1 MAYSGNGGTKILLC
15 LGLIVLVSSFCRCS
29 PLTRLKALD
38 KLRDNSTLGQGQAT
52 GNDLRHGRLLIGQ
65 KSLYGAKLKGTKATK
80 SLLEIDTDYQADMGW
95 VEPKHLKG
103 QGEGFSMLRP
113 DAAAVERLL
122 KMEPKVECTVDSMKL
137 QVQDVASTQGSLLFV
152 DRGSRLSPL
161 PLSKLPPNCGY
172 TVRSTQKDLV
182 LVAPYDG
189 CFVAHEEDCYVLP
202 LRWCGVPV
210 KMSCPLMR
218 PSTSNPPM
226 VTCHTEGMV
235 VKTEWTVS
243 VTKIKINLNG
253 NWEPLMTA
261 SPRCGFSVVVHP
273 EGVVI
278 SVHYAP
284 CLEKKDPSFSSVHL
298 KPEFPES
305 LKDMWKPLMPL
316 GSNQRIP
323 AHVPGE
329 AFQQRSAA
337 ADYQT
342 NGLNQAIQR
351 EAGNQ
356 KQKQVALNVNKQ
368 FKQYLSLCFFPQQ

>member
-284 CLEKKDPSFSSVHL
+284 CLEKKDGLYTLELAGDGEIKISCPSLSAPQTETPSKGGPPPTPSHNFGPAQSPQPAL
-298 KPEFPES
+298 PQFPGFPQNPEAPNE
-305 LKDMWKPLMPL
+305 K
-316 GSNQRIP
+316 
-323 AHVPGE
+323 
-329 AFQQRSAA
+329 
-337 ADYQT
+337 
-342 NGLNQAIQR
+342 LNQGPKDI
-351 EAGNQ
+351 NQ
-356 KQKQVALNVNKQ
+356 
-368 FKQYLSLCFFPQQ
+368 